1 MSDADELF
9 VTASPAP
16 VARFEPTTAPHVSF
30 VVVTYGTGWVVI
42 EMLASLAATVG
53 STPVEVVVVDNPHPR
68 LPQRV
73 VAELLLATAGVTVV
87 RPASNL
93 GFAGGCELGVRHT
106 RGTTLGFVNPDVV
119 FPAGWLDPL
128 LAVLDGADL
137 GALDDAR
144 LAELRLTRV
153 GMLFQHHDL
162 IPTLNAAEN
171 VALPL
176 LLAGAQRHAALAR
189 AERLVERL
197 GIAGRGA
204 ELPAELS
211 LGERQRLCVARA
223 LVNEPRLLLADEPT
237 AGLDSVAADEV
248 MRLLSELVDEAGL
261 TVLLA
266 THDVRAAAYA
276 DRAFR
281 LSGGRLEPA

>member
-1 MSDADELF
+1 MSHA
-9 VTASPAP
+9 AAPRPAP
-16 VARFEPTTAPHVSF
+16 GPRPAGSRLELRGVSQGYLRRGALRTVLDAVDLALEPGAFVALTGASGAGKTTVL
-30 VVVTYGTGWVVI
+30 
-42 EMLASLAATVG
+42 ELAAG
-53 STPVEVVVVDNPHPR
+53 LQRPVAG
-68 LPQRV
+68 RV
-73 VAELLLATAGVTVV
+73 L
-87 RPASNL
+87 
-93 GFAGGCELGVRHT
+93 
-106 RGTTLGFVNPDVV
+106 
-119 FPAGWLDPL
+119 
-128 LAVLDGADL
+128 LDGADL

-204 ELPAELS
+204 ELPVELS